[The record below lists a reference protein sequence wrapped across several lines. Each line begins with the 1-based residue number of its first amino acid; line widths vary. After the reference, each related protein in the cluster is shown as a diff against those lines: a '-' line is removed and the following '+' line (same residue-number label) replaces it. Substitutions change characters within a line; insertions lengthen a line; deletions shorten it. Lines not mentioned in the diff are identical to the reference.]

1 MSGLKRNSDS
11 GENVALLTAMRT
23 MLGACK
29 HTFRRIT
36 ARCTENGARGGRIAP
51 TKISAMD
58 YGQNAN
64 ITIYFVCCC
73 YNCVIFLIFFL
84 IFGWLLLL
92 VDTASGWLLGV
103 CLHCCLVVRCYRA
116 ACNCYCFC
124 GCWLLV
130 GCCTFH

>member
-1 MSGLKRNSDS
+1 MRVSGLKRNSDS

-64 ITIYFVCCC
+64 KQILLFILFVVVTIV
-73 YNCVIFLIFFL
+73 
-84 IFGWLLLL
+84 
-92 VDTASGWLLGV
+92 
-103 CLHCCLVVRCYRA
+103 
-116 ACNCYCFC
+116 
-124 GCWLLV
+124 
-130 GCCTFH
+130 